1 MINRSRIR
9 QQAEIYQKTFCCKPL
24 EVKRFFFLARMTGRT
39 CIVHLLIIL
48 FHRTD
53 TFIGTNDIAEED
65 TWVNF
70 DGTSIPGNGFLYTMS
85 NYPVSQPNGLT
96 NQNCA
101 IINAKPGYSVYT
113 PDKTQDRSCTS
124 SVSTD
129 MLCYKEGET
138 CVICF
143 LLKRVGCCNAF
154 LCRPKKPNGQHLN
167 ICLLNF

>member
-1 MINRSRIR
+1 
-9 QQAEIYQKTFCCKPL
+9 
-24 EVKRFFFLARMTGRT
+24 MTGL
-39 CIVHLLIIL
+39 IVNSLIIL

-53 TFIGTNDIAEED
+53 TFIGTNDIAVED
-65 TWVNF
+65 MWVNF

-154 LCRPKKPNGQHLN
+154 LCRQKKNQWLASQHL
-167 ICLLNF
+167 LLKLVNF